1 MKYSNTMTLG
11 TSTVLV
17 AAGAILRYAVSFQG
31 KGYDLRTIG
40 AILMIAG
47 VVGAIVSF
55 VIIASSKND
64 VAVDGV
70 AKTTVVKTERV
81 Q

>member
-1 MKYSNTMTLG
+1 MTLG

-31 KGYDLRTIG
+31 KGYDLRMIG
-40 AILMIAG
+40 AILMMAGIAG
-47 VVGAIVSF
+47 AILSF
-55 VIIASSKND
+55 VIMASSKND
-64 VAVDGV
+64 VAVDGPS
-70 AKTTVVKTERV
+70 KTTVVKTERV